1 MILEKIIF
9 NLLAF
14 AIFTVVFFRMV
25 RKNDT
30 NYLYLL
36 LFEFFGILLNF
47 IELIAKVEFNVFLKM
62 IIYLFSIIIPLLIL
76 IVEWKKKLMFSEIL
90 EVSICKLLLLLNKND
105 NAKQRLF
112 KLINKYPDSFIAHK
126 RLADIYEK
134 EGNIENALG
143 EYIRLTEIDKN
154 NIEFKY
160 KTAELLDLN
169 KKSEEAINTLKS
181 LLNEKPEYY
190 KATALLGDI
199 LIKEEN
205 YKEAISV
212 YLNALMYNKTNYDL
226 YYNLGI
232 AYTLINDFA
241 KAKEYY
247 GKAAELN
254 SLLYNSKY
262 SLAQIALM
270 YGELEEAEKFLMQS
284 KESEDLE
291 AGSYYYL
298 ALIAMMKGDK
308 DKAKNYM
315 NLAIELDPEEYA
327 RMAKDPI
334 FIPIKNEIRK
344 PENEKQNKKKKL
356 TYKEIKSN
364 EHLENTCLLMGNL
377 NNNDITMMKNIKN
390 RDKELGREKQ
400 E

>member
-1 MILEKIIF
+1 
-9 NLLAF
+9 
-14 AIFTVVFFRMV
+14 
-25 RKNDT
+25 
-30 NYLYLL
+30 
-36 LFEFFGILLNF
+36 
-47 IELIAKVEFNVFLKM
+47 
-62 IIYLFSIIIPLLIL
+62 
-76 IVEWKKKLMFSEIL
+76 
-90 EVSICKLLLLLNKND
+90 
-105 NAKQRLF
+105 
-112 KLINKYPDSFIAHK
+112 
-126 RLADIYEK
+126 
-134 EGNIENALG
+134 
-143 EYIRLTEIDKN
+143 
-154 NIEFKY
+154 
-160 KTAELLDLN
+160 
-169 KKSEEAINTLKS
+169 
-181 LLNEKPEYY
+181 
-190 KATALLGDI
+190 
-199 LIKEEN
+199 
-205 YKEAISV
+205 
-212 YLNALMYNKTNYDL
+212 
-226 YYNLGI
+226 
-232 AYTLINDFA
+232 
-241 KAKEYY
+241 
-247 GKAAELN
+247 
-254 SLLYNSKY
+254 
-262 SLAQIALM
+262 M

-377 NNNDITMMKNIKN
+377 NNNDIIMMKNIKN

>member
-14 AIFTVVFFRMV
+14 AIFTIVFFRMV
-25 RKNDT
+25 RRNDT

-36 LFEFFGILLNF
+36 FFQFFGIFLNF
-47 IELIAKVEFNVFLKM
+47 IELIAKVEFNILLKI

-76 IVEWKKKLMFSEIL
+76 IIEWKKNFMFSEIL

-112 KLINKYPDSFIAHK
+112 KLINKYPNSFIAHK
-126 RLADIYEK
+126 MLADIYEQ
-134 EGNIENALG
+134 ENNTENALA
-143 EYIRLTEIDKN
+143 EYIKLTEIDGN

-160 KTAELLDLN
+160 KTAELLEIN
-169 KKSEEAINTLKS
+169 KKNEEAINTLKS
-181 LLNEKPEYY
+181 ILNEKPEYY

-199 LIKEEN
+199 LIKEEK
-205 YKEAISV
+205 YKEAISI
-212 YLNALMYNKTNYDL
+212 YMNALMYNKTNYDL

-232 AYTLINDFA
+232 AYTFLNDFA

-270 YGELEEAEKFLMQS
+270 YGELDEAEKLFMQS
-284 KESEDLE
+284 KEAEDLE
-291 AGSYYYL
+291 SGSYYYL
-298 ALIAMMKGDK
+298 AEVAIIKGDK

-315 NLAIELDPEEYA
+315 NLAIELDPEEYI
-327 RMAKDPI
+327 RMSKNPI

-344 PENEKQNKKKKL
+344 PDGKKQKKKKKL
-356 TYKEIKSN
+356 KSKEILSN
-364 EHLENTCLLMGNL
+364 KHLENTCLLMGNL
-377 NNNDITMMKNIKN
+377 NNNDIIMMKNIRN
-390 RDKELGREKQ
+390 RNRKLDREKQ

>member
-1 MILEKIIF
+1 
-9 NLLAF
+9 
-14 AIFTVVFFRMV
+14 
-25 RKNDT
+25 
-30 NYLYLL
+30 
-36 LFEFFGILLNF
+36 
-47 IELIAKVEFNVFLKM
+47 
-62 IIYLFSIIIPLLIL
+62 
-76 IVEWKKKLMFSEIL
+76 
-90 EVSICKLLLLLNKND
+90 
-105 NAKQRLF
+105 
-112 KLINKYPDSFIAHK
+112 
-126 RLADIYEK
+126 
-134 EGNIENALG
+134 
-143 EYIRLTEIDKN
+143 
-154 NIEFKY
+154 
-160 KTAELLDLN
+160 
-169 KKSEEAINTLKS
+169 
-181 LLNEKPEYY
+181 
-190 KATALLGDI
+190 
-199 LIKEEN
+199 
-205 YKEAISV
+205 
-212 YLNALMYNKTNYDL
+212 
-226 YYNLGI
+226 
-232 AYTLINDFA
+232 YTLINDFA

-364 EHLENTCLLMGNL
+364 EHLENTCLLM
-377 NNNDITMMKNIKN
+377 
-390 RDKELGREKQ
+390 
-400 E
+400 